1 MQTCSDSM
9 SASTIA
15 RNVGMTRSN
24 ESGKLIPSRRGH
36 ESQVAACSSHSGASD
51 SRALLEFLRDFAWR
65 PTFSS
70 KGFTGKCSL
79 GGVALELRYKAQHPM
94 SDSTERSRPGYV
106 VRGVCDLY
114 TAPTITP
121 VT

>member
-1 MQTCSDSM
+1 MK
-9 SASTIA
+9 A
-15 RNVGMTRSN
+15 RLQRV
-24 ESGKLIPSRRGH
+24 LPIRR
-36 ESQVAACSSHSGASD
+36 ASD

-79 GGVALELRYKAQHPM
+79 GCVALQLRYKAQHPM

-121 VT
+121 VTIISMNPPMLMNTSSFAGNGCVA